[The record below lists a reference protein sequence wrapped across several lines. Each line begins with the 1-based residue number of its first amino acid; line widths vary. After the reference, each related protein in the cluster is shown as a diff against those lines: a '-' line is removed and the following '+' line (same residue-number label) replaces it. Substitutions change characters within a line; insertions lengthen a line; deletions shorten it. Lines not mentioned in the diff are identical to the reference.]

1 MMQSLLQER
10 FNLAIHTET
19 RQLPVYA
26 LVQDKPGK
34 LGPQLQPH
42 PDSVPC
48 SDKPDKPTPAAPDTA
63 PPPHC
68 GMDGWRVNGRLHF
81 RMVDVSVEQIAS
93 LLGGAA
99 GLIGGRDS
107 RPILD
112 NTGLTG
118 NFDANIEFVKDSGGP
133 ATEIGSDSDA
143 SGPTFTGALKNQLGL
158 KLVKQTGPVP
168 VFVIDHVEMPSA
180 N

>member
-1 MMQSLLQER
+1 
-10 FNLAIHTET
+10 
-19 RQLPVYA
+19 
-26 LVQDKPGK
+26 
-34 LGPQLQPH
+34 
-42 PDSVPC
+42 
-48 SDKPDKPTPAAPDTA
+48 
-63 PPPHC
+63 
-68 GMDGWRVNGRLHF
+68 
-81 RMVDVSVEQIAS
+81 MVDVSVEQIAS

-118 NFDANIEFVKDSGGP
+118 KFDANIEFVKDSGAPG
-133 ATEIGSDSDA
+133 TEIGNDSDA
-143 SGPTFTGALKNQLGL
+143 GGPTFTGALKDQLGL
-158 KLVKQTGPVP
+158 KLVKQTGPTS